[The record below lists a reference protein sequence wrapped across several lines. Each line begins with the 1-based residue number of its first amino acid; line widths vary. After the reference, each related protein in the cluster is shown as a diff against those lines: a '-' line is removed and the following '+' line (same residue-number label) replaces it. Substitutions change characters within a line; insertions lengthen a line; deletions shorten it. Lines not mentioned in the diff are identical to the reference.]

1 MNEGLIPRRYAKALL
16 KFAVERH
23 QDARL
28 YEIMNNLSRGFE
40 MYPSLDSTV
49 ANPFIAADQKQQLL
63 VTAAGATDKDEVYL
77 DFLKLLRQNNR
88 LPISRQIALAYVR
101 YYRIANNI
109 YKVEV
114 TSAAPMGEKEEQ
126 RLKQLIESHLSGA
139 KMEYGTR
146 VDPDLIGGFTV
157 NIGSEQLDASV
168 RNELKQLGIK
178 LLGK

>member
-101 YYRIANNI
+101 DYRIANNI

-114 TSAAPMGEKEEQ
+114 TSAA
-126 RLKQLIESHLSGA
+126 STS
-139 KMEYGTR
+139 
-146 VDPDLIGGFTV
+146 
-157 NIGSEQLDASV
+157 
-168 RNELKQLGIK
+168 IK
-178 LLGK
+178 LR

>member
-101 YYRIANNI
+101 DYRIANNI

-114 TSAAPMGEKEEQ
+114 TSAAPMGEKEEI
-126 RLKQLIESHLSGA
+126 RI
-139 KMEYGTR
+139 
-146 VDPDLIGGFTV
+146 
-157 NIGSEQLDASV
+157 
-168 RNELKQLGIK
+168 
-178 LLGK
+178 

>member
-101 YYRIANNI
+101 DYRIANNI

-126 RLKQLIESHLSGA
+126 
-139 KMEYGTR
+139 
-146 VDPDLIGGFTV
+146 
-157 NIGSEQLDASV
+157 
-168 RNELKQLGIK
+168 
-178 LLGK
+178 LL

>member
-63 VTAAGATDKDEVYL
+63 VTAAGATDKIG
-77 DFLKLLRQNNR
+77 R
-88 LPISRQIALAYVR
+88 AHVR
-101 YYRIANNI
+101 TP
-109 YKVEV
+109 V
-114 TSAAPMGEKEEQ
+114 TS
-126 RLKQLIESHLSGA
+126 
-139 KMEYGTR
+139 
-146 VDPDLIGGFTV
+146 
-157 NIGSEQLDASV
+157 
-168 RNELKQLGIK
+168 
-178 LLGK
+178 

>member
-101 YYRIANNI
+101 DYRIANNI

-114 TSAAPMGEKEEQ
+114 TSADRK
-126 RLKQLIESHLSGA
+126 
-139 KMEYGTR
+139 
-146 VDPDLIGGFTV
+146 
-157 NIGSEQLDASV
+157 SV
-168 RNELKQLGIK
+168 V
-178 LLGK
+178 